1 MTADQIF
8 KPYMSSTIIRKKSI
22 MDILF
27 PGFLIE
33 ATLKPHLHVTKPCL
47 VKPVQIAMVRIHQL
61 LQHLEYVEQ
70 ARGIL

>member
-1 MTADQIF
+1 
-8 KPYMSSTIIRKKSI
+8 

-33 ATLKPHLHVTKPCL
+33 TTLKPHLPVTKPCL
-47 VKPVQIAMVRIHQL
+47 VKPVQIAMARIHQL